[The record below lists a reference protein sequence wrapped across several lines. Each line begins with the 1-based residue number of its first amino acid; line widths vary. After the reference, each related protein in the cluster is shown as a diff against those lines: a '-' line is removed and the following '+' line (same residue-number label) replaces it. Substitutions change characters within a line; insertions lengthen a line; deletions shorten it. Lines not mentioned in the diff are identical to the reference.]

1 MWSKVTNPCTTL
13 SKDSLLS
20 QPGRRETRSCV
31 HLPFCVCFIRELLI
45 LNGHAAYI
53 LQTLCERREIIKVVH
68 DICSA
73 LVCIHAANIVH
84 GDLNGM
90 KYLKSQ
96 STIRAC
102 QQALLIGV
110 VYFER
115 TGGCDSKV
123 GADGVGSRHSS
134 PTGLQQTLVMCLLAV
149 NNILVQRNR
158 GQEVTSAKIVDF
170 NAAIRLNDAAST
182 LSWVGAESISP
193 PEVFEVLKSGL
204 ITLSLPVH
212 SACQVC
218 GC

>member
-1 MWSKVTNPCTTL
+1 MGLVADTL
-13 SKDSLLS
+13 HQRAYNRLWL
-20 QPGRRETRSCV
+20 
-31 HLPFCVCFIRELLI
+31 HVCL
-45 LNGHAAYI
+45 
-53 LQTLCERREIIKVVH
+53 T
-68 DICSA
+68 
-73 LVCIHAANIVH
+73 
-84 GDLNGM
+84 
-90 KYLKSQ
+90 
-96 STIRAC
+96 
-102 QQALLIGV
+102 
-110 VYFER
+110 
-115 TGGCDSKV
+115 
-123 GADGVGSRHSS
+123 
-134 PTGLQQTLVMCLLAV
+134 V

>member
-1 MWSKVTNPCTTL
+1 MVLEDLVEQGYEPLYGVIEGEPPLTTR
-13 SKDSLLS
+13 SS
-20 QPGRRETRSCV
+20 RTRSCA
-31 HLPFCVCFIRELLI
+31 HLPFCVCFICELLI

-53 LQTLCERREIIKVVH
+53 LQTLCERRENIKVVH

-134 PTGLQQTLVMCLLAV
+134 PTGLQQTLVACVPYSQQYTGAAKPRAGGY
-149 NNILVQRNR
+149 QR
-158 GQEVTSAKIVDF
+158 QDC
-170 NAAIRLNDAAST
+170 
-182 LSWVGAESISP
+182 
-193 PEVFEVLKSGL
+193 GL
-204 ITLSLPVH
+204 QRCH
-212 SACQVC
+212 SSQ
-218 GC
+218 